1 MKKIIVCLLSLGLS
15 ISVFA
20 QSNVVTAETY
30 ASYYGE
36 EFNGRQTA
44 NGEIYDMN
52 AFTAAHRTLPFGSI
66 VEVVN
71 LDTGATVFVRI
82 NDRGPF
88 VANREIDLS
97 KAAANAIGMLQKGI
111 ARVSIKLISTPTVV
125 SQPAT
130 VPTAPVTTTTV
141 TTTPATVVS
150 TTTTQVTT
158 QTVSTETTGMVYTP
172 AEKAKGLVLWRIQ
185 LGSFSREENSIR
197 LVEALR
203 KVGFEP
209 AYEKTDNL
217 IRVVL
222 YDIRN
227 EDLDKV
233 KNVLKLNDF
242 TDYIIRQESW

>member
-97 KAAANAIGMLQKGI
+97 KAAANAIGMLQ
-111 ARVSIKLISTPTVV
+111 
-125 SQPAT
+125 
-130 VPTAPVTTTTV
+130 
-141 TTTPATVVS
+141 
-150 TTTTQVTT
+150 
-158 QTVSTETTGMVYTP
+158 
-172 AEKAKGLVLWRIQ
+172 
-185 LGSFSREENSIR
+185 RESLAFR
-197 LVEALR
+197 L
-203 KVGFEP
+203 
-209 AYEKTDNL
+209 
-217 IRVVL
+217 
-222 YDIRN
+222 
-227 EDLDKV
+227 
-233 KNVLKLNDF
+233 
-242 TDYIIRQESW
+242 S